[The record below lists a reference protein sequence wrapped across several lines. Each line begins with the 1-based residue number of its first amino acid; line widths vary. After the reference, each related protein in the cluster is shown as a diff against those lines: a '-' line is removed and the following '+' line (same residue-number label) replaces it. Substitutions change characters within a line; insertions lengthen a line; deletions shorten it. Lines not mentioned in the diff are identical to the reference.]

1 MCPPKNQ
8 NKNKKEKEFHIDG
21 ARWDIYLMT
30 HLGFQKVALLID
42 KAGEIK
48 WMRMKFKVLRE
59 LLFQSTCKYKNN
71 VKAIHRDLTV
81 KQNTLGLLHNT
92 EVKMTL
98 ILACKQQERWSQKQ
112 WLIVLGQEITQN

>member
-1 MCPPKNQ
+1 MSNGCAPPKNQ
-8 NKNKKEKEFHIDG
+8 NRNKKEEKEFHIDG

-48 WMRMKFKVLRE
+48 WMRMKSKVLRE

-71 VKAIHRDLTV
+71 VKAIHRD
-81 KQNTLGLLHNT
+81 
-92 EVKMTL
+92 
-98 ILACKQQERWSQKQ
+98 
-112 WLIVLGQEITQN
+112 